1 MYKNKLDPFL
11 TSDLS
16 LFFLNKKENIWAIFL
31 FYIYNLK
38 RSSKSWSSSSTVPI
52 LYFFLSSCLAA
63 SVRRS
68 HRPLLP
74 LLRFCWIRWSSPSPD
89 SWRGVTTAT
98 RSTRRRTSTLSQWVG
113 FVPVVPSRLTSATNF
128 LVWWVARSGVTAAFV
143 LFGMIFLSCWFSWLV
158 SSKGVFGTL
167 DFSI

>member
-1 MYKNKLDPFL
+1 MSFFL
-11 TSDLS
+11 IKKKIHWWFF
-16 LFFLNKKENIWAIFL
+16 LFF
-31 FYIYNLK
+31 YTLK

-52 LYFFLSSCLAA
+52 LYFFLSSCLVA

-74 LLRFCWIRWSSPSPD
+74 LLRVCWIRWSSPSPD

-113 FVPVVPSRLTSATNF
+113 FVPIVPSRLTSVKNF
-128 LVWWVARSGVTAAFV
+128 LVGWVAGSDVTAAFV
-143 LFGMIFLSCWFSWLV
+143 LFGLIFLSCWFSWLV
-158 SSKGVFGTL
+158 SSKGVFEIL